1 MHTYLFDFDGTLVD
15 SMPVYASMML
25 GILREHGVAH
35 DESVIKITPCFR
47 CFEYNFFSGKIN
59 GGFSKILTKFI

>member
-25 GILREHGVAH
+25 GILREHHVPH
-35 DESVIKITPCFR
+35 EESVIKIITPLGYR
-47 CFEYNFFSGKIN
+47 GAARH
-59 GGFSKILTKFI
+59 FISMGLERMRMSSFP